1 MICNFLLYNV
11 GIELKNPY
19 DSSYEF
25 YQNQSRITKSDI
37 ISTHRKLMKPIL
49 RIALVANS
57 LEKLKIALFIVS
69 LTNEYPLF
77 VDPIMLWHSL
87 PIIENVYCKDCRSFY
102 DQRILDVVTEIYDNV
117 SKNKLFTDYVFDT
130 LIDISY
136 YMRNNMFYQCLDWI
150 EYKLKEGKL

>member
-1 MICNFLLYNV
+1 MLYNV

-37 ISTHRKLMKPIL
+37 ISTHRKLMKPSL

-69 LTNEYPLF
+69 LTNKYPLF

-87 PIIENVYCKDCRSFY
+87 PIIENVYWKDCRSFY

-136 YMRNNMFYQCLDWI
+136 YMRNNMFYQCMDWI